1 MPQQQLPLDELTL
14 ALARVNNLLL
24 TEEKVG
30 RAVQLLAEGIRDAFP
45 GSSGAGVSLLDEQ
58 GTRIS
63 TGVTDPVVREA
74 DEAQYELG
82 QGPCLTAWAT
92 ERTVMIDDVVTDDRW
107 PLWSQAVSTLSIRSV
122 ISAPLMTGTR
132 CLGALKIYST
142 EPGAYDA
149 ATARP
154 LEKLI
159 VPAATLL
166 DNIQSSDAP
175 QRFTQV
181 LSSALHSRDT
191 INRALGFLMH
201 RHGLDHGAA
210 LQKLLELSRT
220 GRQPLFSVSTD
231 ILTGTKNGP
240 DDES

>member
-1 MPQQQLPLDELTL
+1 
-14 ALARVNNLLL
+14 
-24 TEEKVG
+24 
-30 RAVQLLAEGIRDAFP
+30 
-45 GSSGAGVSLLDEQ
+45 VSLLDEH
-58 GTRIS
+58 GTSIS
-63 TGVTDPVVREA
+63 TGVTDPVVRKA

-82 QGPCLTAWAT
+82 QGPCLTAWAS
-92 ERTVMIDDVVTDDRW
+92 ERTVVIDDVASDDRW
-107 PLWSQAVSTLSIRSV
+107 PLWSQAVSSLSIRSV
-122 ISAPLMTGTR
+122 ISAPLITGTR

-166 DNIQSSDAP
+166 DHIQSSDTP

-181 LSSALHSRDT
+181 LSSALNSRDT
-191 INRALGFLMH
+191 INRAQGFLMH
-201 RHGLDHGAA
+201 RYGLEQVAA
-210 LQKLLELSRT
+210 LQKLLELSKT
-220 GRQPLFSVSTD
+220 GRQSLLSVSTE